1 MARRR
6 ADAAACQTAPVR
18 TRRTSLLPSRS
29 SSILAGVVVTA
40 SLVLGACGGTTETSA
55 TASSSTTEAPG
66 TTSTTTAPTTTVPES
81 TTSTASTLPPLPEPS
96 SPLPSPGDNRV
107 LVIGDSV
114 ILGAATDVP
123 RDLVGW
129 NVTFDARESRF
140 INNVVGVID
149 QHKADVD
156 GLRALDRAKVE
167 QAYADA
173 GQSPPPAPKALT
185 LPEAIGRVVVIH
197 LCTNYAAGGGFAGY
211 IDAVMARLD
220 GVERVVWVTCGE
232 WSPGQTE
239 ANEAIRAAAAAD
251 PTIVV
256 ADWARYA
263 TGPGYTYEDGI
274 HLTETGRA
282 QLAAL
287 VARAVGPAPQPLPP
301 SPATSL
307 PRPTST
313 TAAPEIAPE
322 PIPEG

>member
-1 MARRR
+1 MG
-6 ADAAACQTAPVR
+6 AAVLVAGTA
-18 TRRTSLLPSRS
+18 LL
-29 SSILAGVVVTA
+29 A
-40 SLVLGACGGTTETSA
+40 ACGGSAPEEAAAPTT
-55 TASSSTTEAPG
+55 TTAPG
-66 TTSTTTAPTTTVPES
+66 TTATSAAPTTTTTAP

-96 SPLPSPGDNRV
+96 PALSSPGDNRV

-140 INNVVGVID
+140 INNVVSVIE
-149 QHKADVD
+149 QHVADAN
-156 GLRALDRAKVE
+156 GLRALDREKVE

-173 GQSPPPAPKALT
+173 GKTPPPAPKPLT
-185 LPEAIGRVVVIH
+185 LPEAIGRVVVVH

-211 IDAVMARLD
+211 IDAVMAELQ

-239 ANEAIRAAAAAD
+239 ANEAIRAAATDD
-251 PTIVV
+251 PRIVV

-274 HLTETGRA
+274 HLTETGRSEI
-282 QLAAL
+282 AAL

-301 SPATSL
+301 PPVTTL
-307 PRPTST
+307 PPPTST
-313 TAAPEIAPE
+313 TAPPVE
-322 PIPEG
+322 PVEPV

>member
-1 MARRR
+1 MV
-6 ADAAACQTAPVR
+6 AAAA
-18 TRRTSLLPSRS
+18 
-29 SSILAGVVVTA
+29 
-40 SLVLGACGGTTETSA
+40 LVAAACGGTAPEQA
-55 TASSSTTEAPG
+55 ASPTTVEPG
-66 TTSTTTAPTTTVPES
+66 TTSTTAPATTTTTAP

-96 SPLPSPGDNRV
+96 PALSSPGDNRV

-140 INNVVGVID
+140 INNVVSVIE
-149 QHKADVD
+149 QHVADAN

-173 GQSPPPAPKALT
+173 GKTPPPAPKPLT
-185 LPEAIGRVVVIH
+185 LPEAIGRVVVVH

-211 IDAVMARLD
+211 IDAVMAELQ

-239 ANEAIRAAAAAD
+239 ANDAIRAAAADD
-251 PTIVV
+251 PRIVV

-263 TGPGYTYEDGI
+263 SGPGYTYEDGI
-274 HLTETGRA
+274 HLTDIGRTEI
-282 QLAAL
+282 AAL

-301 SPATSL
+301 PTTTTL
-307 PRPTST
+307 PPPTST
-313 TAAPEIAPE
+313 TAPPEE
-322 PIPEG
+322 PGEPTG